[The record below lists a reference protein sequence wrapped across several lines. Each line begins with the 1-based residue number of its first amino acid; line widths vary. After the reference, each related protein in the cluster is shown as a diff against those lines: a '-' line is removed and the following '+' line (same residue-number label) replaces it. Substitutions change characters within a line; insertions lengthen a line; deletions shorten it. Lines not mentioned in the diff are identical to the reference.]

1 VSVSLS
7 KGQKVSS
14 TKAGG
19 GTLSRV
25 RMGLGWDAMRKK
37 GLFGSRAQSIDLDA
51 SALLFDAAGAL
62 VDQVWFQQLRS
73 QDGSV
78 QHTGD
83 NRTGAGDGDDESIKV
98 DLSRVPPTVATLVFT
113 VNSFTGQDFSQIEN
127 AFCRL
132 IDESNETEIARYDLT
147 GTGPHTAQIMAKV
160 ARDGP
165 GWSMT
170 ALGNAASGR
179 TFHDLLPAIAGFL
192 QPRPV

>member
-7 KGQKVSS
+7 KGQKVSL

-19 GTLSRV
+19 GTLSQV

-51 SALLFDAAGAL
+51 SALLFDASGSL

-83 NRTGAGDGDDESIKV
+83 NRTGAGEGDDESIRV
-98 DLSRVPPTVATLVFT
+98 DLSRVPPAVTTLVFT

-132 IDESNETEIARYDLT
+132 IDESTETEIARYDLT

-160 ARDGP
+160 ARDGQ

-170 ALGNAASGR
+170 AIGNAASGR
-179 TFHDLLPAIAGFL
+179 TFHDLLPAIAGYL
-192 QPRPV
+192 

>member
-7 KGQKVSS
+7 KGQKVSL

-19 GTLSRV
+19 GTLSKV

-37 GLFGSRAQSIDLDA
+37 GLFGSRSQSIDLDA
-51 SALLFDAAGAL
+51 SALLFDAAGNL
-62 VDQVWFQQLRS
+62 VDQVWFQQLTS
-73 QDGSV
+73 KDGSV

-127 AFCRL
+127 AFVRL

-147 GTGPHTAQIMAKV
+147 GTGSHTAQIMAKV
-160 ARDGP
+160 SRDGQ

-192 QPRPV
+192 

>member
-1 VSVSLS
+1 MS
-7 KGQKVSS
+7 KGQKVSL

-19 GTLSRV
+19 GALSQV

-51 SALLFDAAGAL
+51 SALLFDASGGL
-62 VDQVWFQQLRS
+62 VDQVWFQQLTS
-73 QDGSV
+73 EDGSV

-98 DLSRVPPTVATLVFT
+98 DLSRVPAGVATLVFT
-113 VNSFTGQDFSQIEN
+113 VNSFTGQDFTQIEN

-132 IDESNETEIARYDLT
+132 IDESNESEIARYDLT

-160 ARDGP
+160 ARDGQ

-170 ALGNAASGR
+170 AIGNAASGR
-179 TFHDLLPAIAGFL
+179 TFHDLLPAIAAFL
-192 QPRPV
+192 

>member
-7 KGQKVSS
+7 KGQKVSL

-19 GTLSRV
+19 GTLSKV

-51 SALLFDAAGAL
+51 SALLFDASGGL

-73 QDGSV
+73 KDGSV

-83 NRTGAGDGDDESIKV
+83 NLTGAGEGDDESIKV
-98 DLSRVPPTVATLVFT
+98 DLSQVPPTVATIVFT

-132 IDESNETEIARYDLT
+132 VDESNESEIARYDLT
-147 GTGPHTAQIMAKV
+147 GTGSHTAQIMAKV
-160 ARDGP
+160 ARDGD

-170 ALGNAASGR
+170 AIGNAASGR
-179 TFHDLLPAIAGFL
+179 TFRDLLPAIAGFL
-192 QPRPV
+192 